1 MFKGAKKEDL
11 RRIASELELCVSD
24 KLTVLDLMDLIK
36 NCDRYKNDPDSVH
49 ELANLIIEE
58 RKYDES
64 QQLEL
69 EKIREKSKLDLEIA
83 RIRAND
89 KDNNTEVNC
98 NDSPPP
104 FSVDSLIK
112 REKAANIII
121 YLNDED
127 LKNYDKIKSIILQ
140 EFEPT
145 PQSCL
150 ENFKKATRQNCES
163 HVQFASRL
171 TTNWEYYLKLRNVS
185 NFEVLKQLIVS
196 DKIFS
201 TLDKETASHISV
213 RQADKWFDPLTLGK
227 EIDLFYSSRGKPLS
241 ENINYCRK
249 NQNSKNMSKV
259 FFSDVKGKKCVLC
272 QSDSHVLN
280 KCPQYKQLS
289 VNKRVKLVKNNS
301 LCFNCLNLHRVKFCK
316 SKVLCK
322 CCQKK
327 HHSSLCFSGDPNFT
341 SERVI
346 QPSSLGAE
354 RTGNRGILDEST
366 FSEGV
371 CVQTHKL
378 HRGDF
383 ERGVFS
389 GCRRSVYCNELRK
402 IEIRF
407 TFNAI
412 CFIRDSF
419 GKMQEVGALLDGG
432 STSNFISQ
440 QCMNRLNLKREK
452 INILVS
458 GLNNSELTIKSRVN
472 ATIANRGNS
481 YETNADFFVVPR
493 ITDMIPSQP
502 FNISL
507 GNFSREKLADENFNI
522 PGNIDLLLGAE
533 IFYEILLPG
542 QTNLLNTKLIFQNTV
557 FGYIASGSIPVS
569 SENKPHCGLIKDNV
583 DLEKTMRRF
592 WEIEN
597 VEPETIKN
605 KETIIC
611 EEHFQKN
618 HTRDST
624 GRYIVSMPF
633 KKDPSC
639 LGQSK
644 DIALKKLNSLWNR
657 LKREPNYLKLY
668 RDFLKE
674 YKELDHRQEV
684 DEREECRMY
693 FIPHLGVRRS
703 DKKTTSKLRVVF
715 NASSATTNGYSLNS
729 LQYNG
734 GVAQNDLYSIMVRFR
749 KHIFAFIA
757 DMQKMYQMISINPD
771 QRKLQRILWR
781 ENIDEPIKTFELS
794 TVTYG
799 TTSAPFLATRT
810 LKQLALDEA
819 GKFPLGFSVVMS
831 DMYIDD
837 VLTGAETL
845 LEAKELK
852 NQLINIFVKGGM
864 VLHKWCGNNTELIE
878 VSENYDFS
886 DSSEIKV
893 LGVYWNPK
901 HDCFSFRVKID
912 LHELNTKRDVLS
924 TIARIYDPL
933 GLLVPVVAKAKI
945 FLQKL
950 WMLKIDWTDLL
961 PDTINREWRQF
972 VESLQVV
979 NDININRCIVVEQPE
994 VIELHGFSDA
1004 SQSAYG
1010 AVVYCKSITSDRKM
1024 LVHLIASKSR
1034 VAPTKQIMIS
1044 RLELCAAVLLAKLVH
1059 RVKQAL
1065 KLNVTN
1071 TFLWSDFM
1079 IVLS

>member
-24 KLTVLDLMDLIK
+24 KLTVLDFMDLIK

-58 RKYDES
+58 RKYVE
-64 QQLEL
+64 
-69 EKIREKSKLDLEIA
+69 
-83 RIRAND
+83 N
-89 KDNNTEVNC
+89 
-98 NDSPPP
+98 
-104 FSVDSLIK
+104 SLIK
-112 REKAANIII
+112 SIRTLTVKIPDKPEGWSFFFLSLERAFAAKSVTDKFKPEILLNLLGEKAANIII
-121 YLNDED
+121 YLKDED

-145 PQSCL
+145 PQLCL
-150 ENFKKATRQNCES
+150 ENFKKAIRQNCES

-171 TTNWEYYLKLRNVS
+171 TTNWEYYLKLRDVS

-227 EIDLFYSSRGKPLS
+227 EIDLFYSS
-241 ENINYCRK
+241 I
-249 NQNSKNMSKV
+249 
-259 FFSDVKGKKCVLC
+259 
-272 QSDSHVLN
+272 
-280 KCPQYKQLS
+280 
-289 VNKRVKLVKNNS
+289 
-301 LCFNCLNLHRVKFCK
+301 
-316 SKVLCK
+316 
-322 CCQKK
+322 
-327 HHSSLCFSGDPNFT
+327 
-341 SERVI
+341 
-346 QPSSLGAE
+346 
-354 RTGNRGILDEST
+354 
-366 FSEGV
+366 
-371 CVQTHKL
+371 
-378 HRGDF
+378 
-383 ERGVFS
+383 
-389 GCRRSVYCNELRK
+389 
-402 IEIRF
+402 
-407 TFNAI
+407 
-412 CFIRDSF
+412 
-419 GKMQEVGALLDGG
+419 
-432 STSNFISQ
+432 
-440 QCMNRLNLKREK
+440 
-452 INILVS
+452 
-458 GLNNSELTIKSRVN
+458 
-472 ATIANRGNS
+472 
-481 YETNADFFVVPR
+481 
-493 ITDMIPSQP
+493 
-502 FNISL
+502 
-507 GNFSREKLADENFNI
+507 
-522 PGNIDLLLGAE
+522 
-533 IFYEILLPG
+533 
-542 QTNLLNTKLIFQNTV
+542 V

-633 KKDPSC
+633 KKDPNC

-674 YKELDHRQEV
+674 YKELSHMQEV
-684 DEREECRMY
+684 DEKEECGMC
-693 FIPHLGVRRS
+693 FIPHLGVYRS
-703 DKKTTSKLRVVF
+703 DKKTSKFRVF

-734 GVAQNDLYSIMVRFR
+734 GVAQNDLFSIMARFR

-757 DMQKMYQMISINPD
+757 DVQKMYRMIWINPD

-781 ENIDEPIKTFELS
+781 ENLDEPIKTFEFS

-799 TTSAPFLATRT
+799 TTSAPILATRT

-819 GKFPLGFSVVMS
+819 ENFPLGSSVVMS

-852 NQLINIFVKGGM
+852 NQLINIFAKGGM
-864 VLHKWCGNNTELIE
+864 VLHKWSGNNTELIE

-901 HDCFSFRVKID
+901 YDSFSFRVKID

-933 GLLVPVVAKAKI
+933 GLLGPVVAKAKI

-979 NDININRCIVVEQPE
+979 NDININRCIVVKQPE

-1034 VAPTKQIMIS
+1034 VAPTKQTTIP

-1071 TFLWSDFM
+1071 TFLWSDSM
-1079 IVLS
+1079 IVLSWIRKESYQLKTFVANRIATIQEMTSSEQCRYVATEDNPADFVSRGMDSLKLKTCELWWNGPKFLMSNQYPQRQIPVAVIKDPGRSITSIVEPDLTNLNENRLDNWQKITKIIQLIWKRWSVDYLNSLQQRNKWHFEKKNAKIGDMVRIKEDNLPSCQWSLGRINNIYPGKDSKLRVLVAALWDKKLAFRTRERRKILDFYGRTATQGEKEIFGRAVLRFNSASEKESVLLIEDQTDL